1 MTCDPACRH
10 ALAVPVRHVTDAQH
24 RYTDCFDIPELQV
37 AAVFMFFFV
46 DGTLSRNADV
56 FSFDLAAII

>member
-1 MTCDPACRH
+1 
-10 ALAVPVRHVTDAQH
+10 VTDAQH